1 MVEISSDMSMPK
13 DIDTVRVQIL
23 SGGESHHDEAYGV
36 GPGGLQVPA
45 TIGVLAGSDPSAT
58 ALVRITA
65 IRRGRAIVL
74 REATTEIPSDRI
86 ALLRLPLHFL
96 CEGSALDTPTPG
108 TPADPTIDAITE
120 AKCPPDQTCAAGAC
134 IPSSINVETLPTYV
148 PPAAGGGAVD
158 ASESAQCFDTV
169 ACFAGA
175 VTARVQNCSVALPAG
190 VNPADV
196 NVAIQTTDGQGI
208 CAGAN
213 AQGPC
218 FVPLDEDPVE
228 GWQIQGSSIALP
240 QGLCAAL
247 GSGSMASVV
256 MSASCPSK
264 KPGTPTCGPWSSV
277 STSEPTV
284 DGGSLPM
291 EEAGADSSSDAGG
304 DTGAVV
310 SDAGD
315 ASTDAGVDAGGVH
328 LPTCATYCSHDIVQR
343 SDDSLWLY
351 SGLGSAPGEL
361 QGGNGPFLATSFDTG
376 GTTVANALLCGV
388 APDRTVWCGI
398 VGSAPSQILTAAGGP
413 ALADATSVSVDPFGA
428 MACAVGA
435 SGGVWCWG
443 NGLYGVGQGTTT
455 SSTYALPVLS
465 QSGGTPFAGATK
477 LQADSHH
484 VCALKTDGAVW
495 CWGENTSGALGVG
508 STQATVSYPTQIP
521 SLTNVVD
528 VVGELNNSCALKA
541 DGTVWCWGDNSY
553 GSLGNPAASGSSSV
567 PVQVMAGQD
576 GGAALSG
583 VSSISGNGNG
593 PGIAFWALRD
603 SDHSIWAWGDGYSS
617 SAAPATAGG
626 NPITDAAVLGGGFCF
641 LDQAGVFHELGS
653 GGGVAS
659 QAIACPGTGPGQ
671 SCVAGGPGLNNCGA
685 ASESCCTSLPVATG
699 TYFRTY
705 TNSGDGGTGEAD
717 PASVSSFR
725 LDKYLVTLGR
735 FRQFA
740 NAVLPPDG
748 GTGWLP
754 GPGAG
759 KHAHLN
765 GGQGLV
771 DVGASTDAQVVYEK
785 GWQSAFDAN
794 VAPTDANL
802 TSACDTPAYATW
814 THAPGTQENLPVN
827 CVNWYEA
834 YAFCIWDGGFLP
846 SEAEWEYAAAGG
858 NEQRQYPWGST
869 PPGTANQYAIFNCNY
884 PSGSGT
890 CTGVANVAPVGTAT
904 LGAGLW
910 GQLDL
915 AGDLSEYELDSYA
928 PFMSPCIDCANL
940 SINATSAW
948 ADRGGWFNQV
958 GGQYL
963 PAWRRMYGAG
973 RGISTGIR
981 CARAP

>member
-1 MVEISSDMSMPK
+1 VGHFVPHTDAE
-13 DIDTVRVQIL
+13 IDTMLAFIGL
-23 SGGESHHDEAYGV
+23 SSLDELFDSIPAALRLGR
-36 GPGGLQVPA
+36 GLEIAPGMSEPD
-45 TIGVLAGSDPSAT
+45 VLAEMARLAAANRSGAD
-58 ALVRITA
+58 LVC
-65 IRRGRAIVL
+65 
-74 REATTEIPSDRI
+74 
-86 ALLRLPLHFL
+86 F
-96 CEGSALDTPTPG
+96 
-108 TPADPTIDAITE
+108 
-120 AKCPPDQTCAAGAC
+120 
-134 IPSSINVETLPTYV
+134 
-148 PPAAGGGAVD
+148 AGGGAYDHEVPS
-158 ASESAQCFDTV
+158 AVRRLAFRSEF
-169 ACFAGA
+169 
-175 VTARVQNCSVALPAG
+175 VTAYTPYQPEVAQGVLQALFEYQTLLTRLCGLEVANASLYDGATATVEAVNLAVAATGNQRVWLSRG
-190 VNPADV
+190 VNPTWRQVVRTFA
-196 NVAIQTTDGQGI
+196 
-208 CAGAN
+208 AGT
-213 AQGPC
+213 GHEIVD
-218 FVPLDEDPVE
+218 VPLAD
-228 GWQIQGSSIALP
+228 
-240 QGLCAAL
+240 GLT
-247 GSGSMASVV
+247 VW
-256 MSASCPSK
+256 
-264 KPGTPTCGPWSSV
+264 PG
-277 STSEPTV
+277 
-284 DGGSLPM
+284 
-291 EEAGADSSSDAGG
+291 AG